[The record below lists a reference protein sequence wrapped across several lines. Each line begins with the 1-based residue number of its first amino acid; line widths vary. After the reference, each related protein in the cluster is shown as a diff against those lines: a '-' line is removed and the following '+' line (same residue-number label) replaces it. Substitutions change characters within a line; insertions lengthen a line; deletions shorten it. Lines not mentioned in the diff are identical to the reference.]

1 MTKLSSVVPECLH
14 FYDIS
19 THSVCLRVFY
29 LWKETEHL
37 DRVSQCSLCAKYFY
51 FATKTWVILIISRYW
66 RFPSQL
72 LFGLVTQR
80 ALSLYLKR
88 MRRGLSPIRTL
99 VCTGRWVG
107 SVSSQN
113 SKSQLTSF
121 FLTVMDKACRDPR
134 QLQQVTKNWAYQVR
148 YVFSLFSC

>member
-1 MTKLSSVVPECLH
+1 MTKLSSVVPECSH

-51 FATKTWVILIISRYW
+51 FSTKTWVILIISRYW

-80 ALSLYLKR
+80 ALSLFKTDAKGTVTNSDSRLYR
-88 MRRGLSPIRTL
+88 A
-99 VCTGRWVG
+99 VG
-107 SVSSQN
+107 GEFSSQN